1 MPILRFF
8 FGHGW
13 WILWHVS
20 FYLILLISVVMILAI
35 FGQELKRAGETPD
48 TPSPGSFMVFMIG
61 VGLAFVTLVDASIF
75 AAKLQTAW
83 YWRAALIIGLPLIVC
98 VVSFP
103 LNMALATRQS
113 YPAFWANVVVS
124 ASAIVGNLWLL
135 WAANSSK

>member
-13 WILWHVS
+13 WILWHVC
-20 FYLILLISVVMILAI
+20 FYLVLLISVVMILAI
-35 FGQELKRAGETPD
+35 FGQELKRSGETPD

-83 YWRAALIIGLPLIVC
+83 YWRAARIVGLPLIVC
-98 VVSFP
+98 VASFP
-103 LNMALATRQS
+103 LNMALATRQNYS
-113 YPAFWANVVVS
+113 MFSANVLVS
-124 ASAIVGNLWLL
+124 ASVILGNLWLL
-135 WAANSSK
+135 WAANGPK